1 MQLSATTTYYEFE
14 GCHMKGNFLYV
25 EIHTNEFVKD
35 CDFVKLTS
43 KIFFPCH
50 EPQWYYNFIFY
61 NNKN

>member
-1 MQLSATTTYYEFE
+1 
-14 GCHMKGNFLYV
+14 V
-25 EIHTNEFVKD
+25 EIHTNELVKD